1 MQIFLWNIMS
11 EQSQSLWFT
20 CFSIFIHTW
29 FLFWPSL
36 KIKCCL
42 RSTAVFYHRYVQ
54 TRRTDTFSMIL
65 GGPGHVKSMA
75 KKSKIFP
82 GAPFFKIPFFWGL
95 LVQAIK
101 FSLFLNSSLV
111 LLVTFKR
118 IELEMPDWAHWK
130 DLFKLFLSVT
140 NFLRF
145 HWKITKL

>member
-1 MQIFLWNIMS
+1 MFSNSDSKKSVQMRSMS
-11 EQSQSLWFT
+11 DRTST
-20 CFSIFIHTW
+20 
-29 FLFWPSL
+29 
-36 KIKCCL
+36 
-42 RSTAVFYHRYVQ
+42 TAVFYHRYVQ

-101 FSLFLNSSLV
+101 FSLFSNSSLV

-118 IELEMPDWAHWK
+118 IELEMPD
-130 DLFKLFLSVT
+130 
-140 NFLRF
+140 
-145 HWKITKL
+145 